1 MGEGVELYGDIVI
14 SLVMISMMLV
24 AFAQVLNSVT
34 GGVLC
39 GV

>member
-24 AFAQVLNSVT
+24 AFSWVLNSVT
-34 GGVLC
+34 GV
-39 GV
+39 